1 MTQLSDFP
9 PDVQAAAKAAH
20 AEFANNRVG
29 DNLGVIIAR
38 AIMADRA
45 ARIHLAGLTASQAK
59 CLQFIADY
67 QDAHGGIAPSYD
79 EIAQHM
85 GIVSKSGVTRLI
97 DGLEDR
103 GRISRLP
110 NRSRAITI
118 IATPA
123 S

>member
-1 MTQLSDFP
+1 
-9 PDVQAAAKAAH
+9 VQA
-20 AEFANNRVG
+20 
-29 DNLGVIIAR
+29 IAR
-38 AIMADRA
+38 EVYERRPITVAGIASAIMADRHQ
-45 ARIHLAGLTASQAK
+45 RLQFAGLTQSQAK

-97 DGLEDR
+97 DALEDR
-103 GRISRLP
+103 GRIRRLP
-110 NRSRAITI
+110 GRSRAITKI
-118 IATPA
+118 ISTPA